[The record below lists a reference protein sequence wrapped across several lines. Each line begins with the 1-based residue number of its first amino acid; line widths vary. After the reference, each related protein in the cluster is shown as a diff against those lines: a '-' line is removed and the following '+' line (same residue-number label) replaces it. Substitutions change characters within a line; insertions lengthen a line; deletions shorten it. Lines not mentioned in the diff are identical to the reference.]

1 MSLRNACQWLAD
13 TRVTL
18 IRAFVVLCML
28 LPRLASADITTGLV
42 GRWALD
48 ESSGTTAT
56 DSSGFNNNGTLVN
69 GPAWN
74 SGGKLG
80 GALSFDG
87 VNDYVTLGNPAS
99 LIPGSTITLAGWMR
113 LTDISVNRFVISKY
127 DGLNPQTDTFL
138 RYQAGTGVMCSIGGT
153 ATTAAASVVTG
164 QWYHVACTYD
174 GSLIRVYLNGV
185 QVKTA
190 AKSGPIADEVG
201 TAWLIGARTPA
212 NPGAFMHG
220 LLDDV
225 RVYTRA
231 LTGADVAE
239 LFNFAG
245 PDLTPPVRS
254 NGAPSG
260 TLAAGTTQTTLSL
273 STNENASCRYSTT
286 AGTAYSSM
294 VKVFSTT
301 GGTSHST
308 VVTGLSNGNSYT
320 YYVRCQDG
328 LGNANTDDFPINF
341 SVASSS
347 GGGDITTGLKG
358 HWALDST
365 SGMTAFDSSGS
376 NNNGTLINGPAW
388 SSAGR
393 ISGALLFDGVN
404 DYVTLGNPASLIP
417 GNAITLAA
425 WINLADLSSNKFII
439 AKHDTLAPHN
449 QTFLRYET
457 GTGVTCSVGG
467 TGLVAAAGIVAGQ
480 WYHAACTYDGSAIR
494 VYVDGVQVAT
504 QTMTGPIADEVGVT
518 WLIGARPPANPSS
531 FMHGLLDD
539 VRVYNRALTPV
550 DITLLANPDGGPP
563 TDTTP
568 PVLSNGAPTGT
579 LPSGTTQ
586 TTLSLTTNEN
596 ATCRYSVTPGT
607 NFAAMTGTFTVTG
620 TTMHSTTLTGLVDG
634 NAYTRYIRC
643 RDAALNANGADYPIA
658 FSIDIHSIP
667 QDKQLGGVYT
677 GGQWRRGVC
686 QRLQTG
692 RVRRP
697 LRLLRAERHA
707 GEHRSHALRHDGAL
721 HSRVIVGH
729 VRSESAV
736 GRTVHRRRV

>member
-1 MSLRNACQWLAD
+1 
-13 TRVTL
+13 
-18 IRAFVVLCML
+18 ML

-174 GSLIRVYLNGV
+174 GSLIRVYLDGV

-301 GGTSHST
+301 GGTSYST
-308 VVTGLSNGNSYT
+308 RGPDYLVEQEFLCVLRTLPGRIGKCEYRRLPD
-320 YYVRCQDG
+320 Q
-328 LGNANTDDFPINF
+328 LF
-341 SVASSS
+341 VALSS
-347 GGGDITTGLKG
+347 GVGDITTGLVG
-358 HWALDST
+358 PLGAGRDHPVPGGRPIHPA
-365 SGMTAFDSSGS
+365 AH
-376 NNNGTLINGPAW
+376 NNGSLINGPAW
-388 SSAGR
+388 SR
-393 ISGALLFDGVN
+393 
-404 DYVTLGNPASLIP
+404 
-417 GNAITLAA
+417 
-425 WINLADLSSNKFII
+425 
-439 AKHDTLAPHN
+439 
-449 QTFLRYET
+449 
-457 GTGVTCSVGG
+457 
-467 TGLVAAAGIVAGQ
+467 
-480 WYHAACTYDGSAIR
+480 
-494 VYVDGVQVAT
+494 
-504 QTMTGPIADEVGVT
+504 
-518 WLIGARPPANPSS
+518 ARKN
-531 FMHGLLDD
+531 
-539 VRVYNRALTPV
+539 
-550 DITLLANPDGGPP
+550 
-563 TDTTP
+563 
-568 PVLSNGAPTGT
+568 
-579 LPSGTTQ
+579 
-586 TTLSLTTNEN
+586 
-596 ATCRYSVTPGT
+596 
-607 NFAAMTGTFTVTG
+607 
-620 TTMHSTTLTGLVDG
+620 
-634 NAYTRYIRC
+634 
-643 RDAALNANGADYPIA
+643 
-658 FSIDIHSIP
+658 
-667 QDKQLGGVYT
+667 
-677 GGQWRRGVC
+677 
-686 QRLQTG
+686 
-692 RVRRP
+692 
-697 LRLLRAERHA
+697 
-707 GEHRSHALRHDGAL
+707 
-721 HSRVIVGH
+721 
-729 VRSESAV
+729 
-736 GRTVHRRRV
+736 RRRAVL